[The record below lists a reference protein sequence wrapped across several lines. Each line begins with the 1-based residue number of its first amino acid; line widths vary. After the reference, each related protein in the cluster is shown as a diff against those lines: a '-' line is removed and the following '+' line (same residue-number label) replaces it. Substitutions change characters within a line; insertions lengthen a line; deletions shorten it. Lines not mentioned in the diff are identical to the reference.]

1 MKRFVKEYANY
12 KLANRPFL
20 ISDVRNTLYINYI
33 EKAVIN
39 CEKGFITI
47 NEAMNIIANA
57 EQYAEQEAKIE

>member
-12 KLANRPFL
+12 RLANRPFL
-20 ISDVRNTLYINYI
+20 ISDVCNTLYINYI

-39 CEKGFITI
+39 YEKGFITI

-57 EQYAEQEAKIE
+57 EEYALQEVEA